1 MLSNYPLKIK
11 DLYNIS
17 IDKVKKLVHN
27 YFDEEKYVHHYKIL
41 KLYLTL
47 GLTLKKFMYMIIQ
60 SMTIAKTICPT

>member
-17 IDKVKKLVHN
+17 TDKVKKLVHN

-47 GLTLKKFMYMIIQ
+47 GLTLKKFMYIITQ